1 MFLCDFC
8 LRAVPAGEALV
19 PCTVCNVIVHETCL
33 RHAKR
38 AAARGFGLGTEC
50 GTECVAD
57 PEGGVDVLASALDAR
72 SNAGVDGRV
81 DLALPPS
88 AASGAEGGNGC
99 TGGVND
105 KVIGPDPSGSKKL
118 TPAAGASGDTSGA
131 EVLPPPAVSV
141 DNSSRGGETGGVT
154 DAGGASPIGGGGGR
168 DIGGGNDGEG
178 VKFSGGGDGE
188 AEDGS
193 DGREAGVDGRS
204 DDSGGGLLEVSS
216 CPRET
221 KISNGEGL

>member
-1 MFLCDFC
+1 M
-8 LRAVPAGEALV
+8 